1 MAMTF
6 KDRVVLITGAGRGI
20 GEASAKAFARE
31 GAIVVINDLDEEAAK
46 KAAESIVKGGGQ
58 SIFICADITQKG
70 QVTDMVEHIKK
81 EYGSIHIL
89 VNNAGVFIPMD
100 FFDLDEETWD
110 KTYAV
115 NVKGM
120 FFCSQAVS
128 PLMIQQDY
136 GRIINLS
143 SIQAK
148 IPSPRYMHYCSA
160 KASVIHFTRVLAL
173 ILAPHKITVNA
184 IAPGP
189 TGTDML
195 DELIKGD
202 PQMERL
208 IIEGDAGQFRIGIPM
223 GRIATP
229 EDQAKAI
236 LFLASEAASH
246 ITGQTIHVDG
256 GQSIF

>member
-1 MAMTF
+1 
-6 KDRVVLITGAGRGI
+6 
-20 GEASAKAFARE
+20 
-31 GAIVVINDLDEEAAK
+31 
-46 KAAESIVKGGGQ
+46 
-58 SIFICADITQKG
+58 
-70 QVTDMVEHIKK
+70 MVDQIKK
-81 EYGSIHIL
+81 EYGTIHIL
-89 VNNAGVFIPMD
+89 VNNAGIFIPMD

-110 KTYAV
+110 KTFSV
-115 NVKGM
+115 NVKGI
-120 FFCSQAVS
+120 FLCSQAVS
-128 PLMIQQDY
+128 PLMIEQNY
-136 GRIINLS
+136 GRMINLS

-148 IPSPRYMHYCSA
+148 IPSPKYMHYCSA
-160 KASVIHFTRVLAL
+160 KASVIHLTRVLAL

-189 TGTDML
+189 TGTEML
-195 DELIKGD
+195 DEIIKGD

-208 IIEGDAGQFRIGIPM
+208 IIEGDARQFRIGIPM

-236 LFLASEAASH
+236 LLLASDAASH